1 MSTTVLIM
9 LLVFGLNTLFWTTVG
24 LGREVASWW
33 VRWRGKRSAVRPGPP
48 LLTPADVAVL
58 VAAHNEELVIAETI
72 ASATSLVPAA
82 NVFVVSDGSS
92 DRTADIVRA
101 AGARV
106 LELSPNR
113 GKAGALAAGIEHF
126 DLCERFQVVTMLDA
140 DTHLA
145 PDYLT
150 TGLAQMSEPGVVA
163 VAGRATTISAPDQL
177 TRFGRLLVAY
187 RERVYVAVQYLLKYG
202 QAARWANAVTIV
214 PGFASMYRTEAL
226 KQIDV
231 SAPGLVIE
239 DFNMTFEVHAKQLG
253 RIAFHPRAAIAYT
266 QDPDNFRDYV
276 KQVRRWALGFWQ
288 TLRRHRL
295 HVGRFWVALAA
306 YVAELVTSSLL
317 FVLLVPLLLVSVVA
331 GVFGNGAGR
340 WELAGVLPPQAVL
353 LGVLV
358 PDFLLTVLA
367 AVVSRRPHYLLY
379 GLAFP
384 VIRIVDAAMC
394 LRTIPLAWRS
404 RDTGVWR
411 SPTRR
416 SNAKHR
422 AGTVSATPLP
432 VTGSSRSR
440 LHIVEDDGREP
451 RGEIA

>member
-1 MSTTVLIM
+1 MSALLLIM
-9 LLVFGLNTLFWTTVG
+9 LLAFGVNTFFWTTVG
-24 LGREVASWW
+24 LGRTVVSRWG
-33 VRWRGKRSAVRPGPP
+33 RWRGRRSAARPDSPP
-48 LLTPADVAVL
+48 LTPADVAVL
-58 VAAHNEELVIAETI
+58 IAAHNEELVIAETI

-101 AGARV
+101 AGAQV
-106 LELSPNR
+106 LELNPNR

-126 DLCERFQVVTMLDA
+126 DLCERFEVVVLLDA

-163 VAGRATTISAPDQL
+163 VAGRATTISTPDQL

-187 RERVYVAVQYLLKYG
+187 RERVYVAVQYLVKYG
-202 QAARWANAVTIV
+202 QAARWADAVTIV
-214 PGFASMYRTEAL
+214 PGFASMYRTAAL

-231 SAPGLVIE
+231 NTPGLVIE
-239 DFNMTFEVHAKQLG
+239 DFNMTFEVHAKKLG

-266 QDPDNFRDYV
+266 QDPDNFHDYV
-276 KQVRRWALGFWQ
+276 KQIRRWALGFWQ

-306 YVAELVTSSLL
+306 YVAELVTSSVL

-331 GVFGNGAGR
+331 QVFGNGAGT

-379 GLAFP
+379 ALAFP

-404 RDTGVWR
+404 RDNGVWR
-411 SPTRR
+411 SPARR

-422 AGTVSATPLP
+422 AGSVSPTPLP
-432 VTGSSRSR
+432 ATGSSRPR
-440 LHIVEDDGREP
+440 LRIVEDSVHEP